1 MQSGQYSL
9 LTEVVGTLNWR
20 GIQMRLHVNRLS
32 TPLLFAALVLSI
44 STIYASERH
53 HSKAHEDAAQDEIQ
67 VVGHIPVSGPITQLL
82 PTQHFSSF
90 YLYAEHGPG
99 KALTL
104 IDVTKAASP
113 SIVNSLPYPAD
124 DSSGN
129 LIAVA
134 GMAGLAVDR
143 QAPSKPV
150 SPAVVRIM
158 NFTDPSHP
166 KIAREFQ
173 GVTAI
178 TTDNHRRLI
187 FLADSEGIWILR
199 EHFAEDPEIVQEYSD
214 YVQYGLA
221 GGGL

>member
-1 MQSGQYSL
+1 
-9 LTEVVGTLNWR
+9 
-20 GIQMRLHVNRLS
+20 MRLHFNRLS
-32 TPLLFAALVLSI
+32 TAPLVAALVMSI
-44 STIYASERH
+44 PAVYASEH
-53 HSKAHEDAAQDEIQ
+53 HSKAQEDASEDQIL

-104 IDVTKAASP
+104 IDVTKANDP
-113 SIVNSLPYPAD
+113 KVVNSLPFPAD
-124 DSSGN
+124 APSGN

-134 GMAGLAVDR
+134 GMSGLAVDR
-143 QAPSKPV
+143 PAPSKPA
-150 SPAVVRIM
+150 SPVVVRIM

-166 KIAREFQ
+166 TVAREFQ

-187 FLADSEGIWILR
+187 FLADSQGIWILR
-199 EHFAEDPEIVQEYSD
+199 ERFAEDPEIVQEYSD
-214 YVQYGLA
+214 YVQYGL

>member
-1 MQSGQYSL
+1 
-9 LTEVVGTLNWR
+9 
-20 GIQMRLHVNRLS
+20 MRLHVNRLS
-32 TPLLFAALVLSI
+32 TPLLFAALVVSI

-53 HSKAHEDAAQDEIQ
+53 HQKANEDATRDEIQ
-67 VVGHIPVSGPITQLL
+67 VIGHIAIAGPTTQLL

-104 IDVTKAASP
+104 INVTKASDPTVVDVLA
-113 SIVNSLPYPAD
+113 YPAD

-143 QAPSKPV
+143 QAPSKPG
-150 SPAVVRIM
+150 SPSVVRIM

-166 KIAREFQ
+166 KIAREFR

-187 FLADSEGIWILR
+187 FLANSEGIWILR

-214 YVQYGLA
+214 YVQYGL
-221 GGGL
+221 GGGF

>member
-1 MQSGQYSL
+1 
-9 LTEVVGTLNWR
+9 
-20 GIQMRLHVNRLS
+20 MRRHVNRFS
-32 TPLLFAALVLSI
+32 TPLLFAALVVSL

-53 HSKAHEDAAQDEIQ
+53 HQKANEDATRDEIQ
-67 VVGHIPVSGPITQLL
+67 VIGHIAIEGPTTQLL

-104 IDVTKAASP
+104 IDVTKASDP
-113 SIVNSLPYPAD
+113 TVVNSLAYPAN

-134 GMAGLAVDR
+134 GMAGLAADR
-143 QAPSKPV
+143 QAPSKPA

-166 KIAREFQ
+166 RIAREFQ

-178 TTDNHRRLI
+178 TTDNHRQLI
-187 FLADSEGIWILR
+187 YVADAEGIWILR
-199 EHFAEDPEIVQEYSD
+199 EHFAEDPEITKEYSD
-214 YVQYGLA
+214 YVQYGL
-221 GGGL
+221 GGGF